1 MLKRLKKPPNTR
13 SIPRDSQSL
22 GASWLFSSK
31 ADSAGDSVSE
41 LNAEMMVEI
50 EIVSA
55 NCL

>member
-1 MLKRLKKPPNTR
+1 MKRLKKPPNTR
-13 SIPRDSQSL
+13 SIQRDSQSL
-22 GASWLFSSK
+22 GASWLLSSS

-50 EIVSA
+50 EMVSA